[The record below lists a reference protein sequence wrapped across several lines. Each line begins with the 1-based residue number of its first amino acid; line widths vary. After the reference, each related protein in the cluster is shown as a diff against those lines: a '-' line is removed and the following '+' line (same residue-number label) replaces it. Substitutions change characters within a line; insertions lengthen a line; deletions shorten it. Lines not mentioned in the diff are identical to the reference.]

1 MPQINLLPWREDLRR
16 RRQKQFGV
24 TAAIAVVL
32 MLAVIGGVHL
42 NFQRLIDHQ
51 QARNDFLN
59 KHIKQLDKQIKE
71 IRNLKKQRTRLLA
84 RTEKIQQL
92 QSGRP
97 DIVHLVDELVKTLPE
112 GVYYTK
118 VTQKGSRLSLDG
130 VAQSN
135 ARVSS
140 LMRQLDGSEW
150 MQNPKLL
157 QIVAAGGKKRRG
169 AAFRN
174 STFKLNINQTKKKK
188 KSDEQAAAGS
198 GKKNKGKKKS

>member
-24 TAAIAVVL
+24 TAGVAVVL

-42 NFQRLIDHQ
+42 HFQSLIDHQ

-71 IRNLKKQRTRLLA
+71 IRNLKNQRTRLLA

-118 VTQKGSRLSLDG
+118 VTQKGRRLSLDG

-140 LMRQLDGSEW
+140 LMRQLDGSDW
-150 MQNPKLL
+150 MQDPKLL

-188 KSDEQAAAGS
+188 AEEQAAANS
-198 GKKNKGKKKS
+198 GKKTKGKKKS